1 MSQGDFRCQ
10 LSNGRT
16 VQLWTHEGSDE
27 YEFLTFNGF
36 LMLLQDGKTPEV
48 LAAYVSLQ
56 EAQGMQKKREFTV
69 TLFTQYYL
77 MWVVAQMC
85 FP

>member
-27 YEFLTFNGF
+27 FLTVNGF

-56 EAQGMQKKREFTV
+56 EAQGMQKKREFTE